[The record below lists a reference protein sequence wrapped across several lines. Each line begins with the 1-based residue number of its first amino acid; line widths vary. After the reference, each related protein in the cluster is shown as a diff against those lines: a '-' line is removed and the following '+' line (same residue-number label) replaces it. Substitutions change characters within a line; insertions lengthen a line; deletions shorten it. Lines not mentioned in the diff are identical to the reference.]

1 MCCRKARCSSR
12 HIWIRQSA
20 ILKILVKYNVNI
32 NIDECLKEE
41 VVSYFDMIKR
51 TNSNFLTNL
60 GTTFIQMKYFK
71 NSFGLVE
78 PQEVYLGKN
87 SKR

>member
-1 MCCRKARCSSR
+1 MCCRNARCSSR
-12 HIWIRQSA
+12 NIWIRQSA

-32 NIDECLKEE
+32 DGCLKEE
-41 VVSYFDMIKR
+41 VVSYFDMIKH
-51 TNSNFLTNL
+51 TDNSNFLTNL
-60 GTTFIQMKYFK
+60 GTTFKQMKYFK

-78 PQEVYLGKN
+78 PQEVFLGKN